1 MKTKFTNKEIV
12 HVFNTQTQEYGEA
25 SNLFFRANK
34 MYSYGY
40 HWLLGEF
47 IDNDTI
53 VLNNKSYSNSTS
65 KHLNLLWSATS
76 DKKQYFT
83 LDIELKEAYTR
94 IKHKLDKL
102 PRARTNK
109 GYYLRTIFSVWETFN
124 EFHEYKRKK
133 EKLLKSN
140 YNVYCTKEYKELK
153 KLIKQLETNKD
164 AIIEQIKEQQQK
176 EYLKRK
182 EKEQK
187 EIKEFFNYDKN
198 YVNSYKSYLRLSN
211 DKTKVETSKGIEIN
225 ITDAKRLYFSIKH
238 NFNIIGNKIGYYTIK
253 SIDKN
258 NLIVGCHTIPIDN
271 VHNVGKQIEAI

>member
-1 MKTKFTNKEIV
+1 MGNI
-12 HVFNTQTQEYGEA
+12 Q
-25 SNLFFRANK
+25 
-34 MYSYGY
+34 
-40 HWLLGEF
+40 
-47 IDNDTI
+47 
-53 VLNNKSYSNSTS
+53 
-65 KHLNLLWSATS
+65 
-76 DKKQYFT
+76 
-83 LDIELKEAYTR
+83 R
-94 IKHKLDKL
+94 ISRIQK
-102 PRARTNK
+102 
-109 GYYLRTIFSVWETFN
+109 
-124 EFHEYKRKK
+124 KK